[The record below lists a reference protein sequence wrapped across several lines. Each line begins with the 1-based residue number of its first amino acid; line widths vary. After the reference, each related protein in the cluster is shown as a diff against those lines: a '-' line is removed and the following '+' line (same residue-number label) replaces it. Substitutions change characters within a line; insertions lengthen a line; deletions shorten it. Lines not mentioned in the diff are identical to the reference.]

1 LRIILRIIPLGIC
14 IVKNIDKL
22 RIISVFL
29 SVFTRGNPLHLPEIK
44 IYNEIPG
51 VEIYQTKKAYLES
64 EVPLYFHGDAEI
76 ISSTPIHLEV
86 IPKALKVIVPEF

>member
-1 LRIILRIIPLGIC
+1 
-14 IVKNIDKL
+14 
-22 RIISVFL
+22 
-29 SVFTRGNPLHLPEIK
+29 
-44 IYNEIPG
+44 